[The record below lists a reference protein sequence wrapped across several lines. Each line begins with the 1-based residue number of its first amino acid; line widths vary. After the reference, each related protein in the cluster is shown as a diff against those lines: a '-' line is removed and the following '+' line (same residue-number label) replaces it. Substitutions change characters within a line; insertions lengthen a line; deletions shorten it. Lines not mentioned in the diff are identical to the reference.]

1 MMNGKKIKICHV
13 LSDVDQ
19 SHLIETIGEM
29 MSKDKYEISFVFMGK
44 KRPHLYDF
52 FRARG
57 YTVEFFEF
65 GGRSEIPSAILKL
78 RKILKRLNPDI
89 VHTHMVEGS
98 LAGLAAAQLAGVKH
112 RVHTRHHSS
121 ESHHYYPHGVYYDK
135 IINSLSNKIIA
146 ISRVVADVIVEREG
160 SKAEKVVVIPHG
172 FYLDT
177 FKTDAKAV
185 QTVKDRYD
193 LNGHYPVVGVISRFI
208 HWKGIQ
214 DVIPAFEKLLETYP
228 QGKLVLANARGPY
241 SAELYKLLEEK
252 LPAESYKVIAFE
264 GDVFALYGA
273 FDVFVHVP
281 VNRDFEAFGQIY
293 VESLAMG
300 VPSVFTLSGI
310 AHDFIKDGENALV
323 VPYQKPEAVAEAIK
337 LILQDGELRNKIV
350 KRGREDVLKMFH
362 AERFA
367 EQLDSLYTELAT

>member
-1 MMNGKKIKICHV
+1 MSEKKIKICHV

-29 MSKDKYEISFVFMGK
+29 MSKDKYEISFVFMGQ

-52 FRARG
+52 FERRG
-57 YTVEFFEF
+57 YAVEFFEF
-65 GGRSEIPSAILKL
+65 GGRSEIPAAILKL
-78 RKILKRLNPDI
+78 RKIFKKLQPDI

-98 LAGLAAAQLAGVKH
+98 LAGLAAAQLAGVKR

-121 ESHHYYPHGVYYDK
+121 ESHYYYPHGVYYDK
-135 IINSLSNKIIA
+135 IINSLSSRIIA
-146 ISRVVADVIVEREG
+146 ISQIVADVIVEREG
-160 SKAEKVVVIPHG
+160 SRREKVVVIPHG
-172 FYLDT
+172 FYLET
-177 FKTDAKAV
+177 FGTSAEAVKTI
-185 QTVKDRYD
+185 KDKYD

-214 DVIPAFEKLLETYP
+214 DAIPAFKILLETYP
-228 QGKLVLANARGPY
+228 QAKLVLANARGPY
-241 SAELYKLLEEK
+241 SAELYEMLEK
-252 LPAESYKVIAFE
+252 NIPAENYKVIAFE

-293 VESLAMG
+293 VEALAMK

-310 AHDFIKDGENALV
+310 AHDFIENGENAVV
-323 VPYQKPEAVAEAIK
+323 VPYQKPEAIAEGIK
-337 LILQDGELRNKIV
+337 LILQDAEIRNKITE
-350 KRGREDVLKMFH
+350 RGRKDVLKMFH